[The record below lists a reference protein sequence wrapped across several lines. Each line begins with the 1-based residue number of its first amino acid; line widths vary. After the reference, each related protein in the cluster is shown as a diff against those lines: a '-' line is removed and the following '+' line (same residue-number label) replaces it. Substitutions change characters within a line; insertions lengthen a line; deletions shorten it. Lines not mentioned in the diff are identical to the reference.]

1 MLPPDEDELILKVVR
16 DAGGMVAASQPAI
29 ASQILV
35 DLIAMATSHQV
46 LVSSIHKKPWLDQQ
60 YVEIRKSTQETAARP
75 Q

>member
-46 LVSSIHKKPWLDQQ
+46 LVREALKKL
-60 YVEIRKSTQETAARP
+60 VFFGNNS
-75 Q
+75 

>member
-46 LVSSIHKKPWLDQQ
+46 LVSPIQKKPWLDQE
-60 YVEIRKSTQETAARP
+60 YIKIRKSTQETAARR